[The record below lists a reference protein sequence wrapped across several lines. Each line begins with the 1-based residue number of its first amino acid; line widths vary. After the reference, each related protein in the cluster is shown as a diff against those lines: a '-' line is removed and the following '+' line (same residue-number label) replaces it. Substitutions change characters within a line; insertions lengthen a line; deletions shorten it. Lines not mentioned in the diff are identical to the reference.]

1 MKIQNILAR
10 EIFDSR
16 GNPTVECDIT
26 IENVPYSTLTIPF
39 RGMVPSGAST
49 GKFEALELRDGD
61 KTRMSGK
68 GVLTAVSN
76 INNKIKPE
84 ILSVDFNDYKHFD
97 NFLIG
102 LDGTD
107 NKSKFGAN
115 AILSLSLAFYK
126 AWSYLNYGSVF
137 LSQGSDNLI
146 IPVPMLNVINGG
158 QHADNDVDFQE
169 FMILPIG
176 FSSLKEALSATHGV
190 ISNIKKDLKSKSLNT
205 NLGDEGGFAP
215 NLKSH
220 LDVLDLICES
230 IEKAGYKLN
239 DHFKISLDSA
249 SSEFYSDNIYN
260 FEGNKYS
267 TDEMI
272 NVYENIC
279 NKYPIF
285 SIEDALNEEDYD
297 GWTEITKK
305 LGSKIRLVGD
315 DLFVTNINKLKT
327 GIDKKQA
334 NSILIK
340 LNQIGTVT
348 ETLKAIDLASSNN
361 FASIMSHRS
370 GETEDSFISDLAVA
384 SSCPLIKTGSLAR
397 SDRVAKYNQLLRIS
411 ENDKIK
417 GYAGDLSEVFKN

>member
-1 MKIQNILAR
+1 MKIQDIKAR

-16 GNPTVECDIT
+16 GNPTVECEMMVDG
-26 IENVPYSTLTIPF
+26 VGYPF
-39 RGMVPSGAST
+39 RGLVPSGAST
-49 GKFEALELRDGD
+49 GKFEAIELRDGD
-61 KTRMSGK
+61 KNRMSGK
-68 GVLTAVSN
+68 GVLNAVSN
-76 INNKIKPE
+76 VNE
-84 ILSVDFNDYKHFD
+84 ILKPQLISRDFSNYEEFD
-97 NFLIG
+97 NFMIS
-102 LDGTD
+102 LDGTS

-126 AWSYLNYGSVF
+126 AWSYVNFGSIF
-137 LSQGSDNLI
+137 LSQGNSNLS

-176 FSSLKEALSATHGV
+176 FPSFKEALSGTHSV
-190 ISNIKKDLKSKSLNT
+190 ISNIKKDLKSQSLNT

-220 LDVLDLICES
+220 LDVLDCICES
-230 IEKAGYKLN
+230 IIKAGYELN
-239 DHFKISLDSA
+239 NHFKISLDAA
-249 SSEFYSDNIYN
+249 SSEFFSNGKYN
-260 FEGNKYS
+260 FEGNTYT

-272 NVYENIC
+272 GVYENIC

-285 SIEDALNEEDYD
+285 SIEDALNEEDYE
-297 GWTEITKK
+297 GWTKITEK
-305 LGSKIRLVGD
+305 LGHKIKLVGD
-315 DLFVTNINKLKT
+315 DLFVTNLEKLKT
-327 GIDKKQA
+327 GIEKKQA

-348 ETLKAIDLASSNN
+348 ETLQAISLASSNQ

-370 GETEDSFISDLAVA
+370 GETEDSFIADLAVA

-397 SDRVAKYNQLLRIS
+397 SDRVAKYNQLLRIA
-411 ENDKIK
+411 ENPNIK
-417 GYAGDLSEVFKN
+417 GYAGELSEVFKS

>member
-1 MKIQNILAR
+1 MKIQDIKAR

-16 GNPTVECDIT
+16 GNPTVECEMMVDG
-26 IENVPYSTLTIPF
+26 VGYPF
-39 RGMVPSGAST
+39 RGLVPSGAST
-49 GKFEALELRDGD
+49 GKFEAIELRDGD
-61 KTRMSGK
+61 KNRMSGK
-68 GVLTAVSN
+68 GVLNAVSN
-76 INNKIKPE
+76 VNE
-84 ILSVDFNDYKHFD
+84 ILKPQLISREFSNYEEFD
-97 NFLIG
+97 NFMIS
-102 LDGTD
+102 LDGTL

-126 AWSYLNYGSVF
+126 SWSYVNFGSVF
-137 LSQGSDNLI
+137 LSQGNSNLS

-176 FSSLKEALSATHGV
+176 FPSFKEALSATHSV
-190 ISNIKKDLKSKSLNT
+190 ISNIKKDLKSQSLNT

-220 LDVLDLICES
+220 LDVLDCICES
-230 IEKAGYKLN
+230 IIKAGYELN
-239 DHFKISLDSA
+239 NHFKISLDAA
-249 SSEFYSDNIYN
+249 SSEFFSDGKYN
-260 FEGNKYS
+260 FEGNTYT

-272 NVYENIC
+272 GVYENIC

-285 SIEDALNEEDYD
+285 SIEDALNEEDYE
-297 GWTEITKK
+297 GWTKITEK
-305 LGSKIRLVGD
+305 LGHKIKLVGD
-315 DLFVTNINKLKT
+315 DLFVTNLEKLKT
-327 GIDKKQA
+327 GIEKKQA

-348 ETLKAIDLASSNN
+348 ETLQAISLASSNQ

-370 GETEDSFISDLAVA
+370 GETEDSFIADLAVA

-397 SDRVAKYNQLLRIS
+397 SDRVAKYNQLLRIA
-411 ENDKIK
+411 ENPNIK
-417 GYAGDLSEVFKN
+417 GYAGELSEVFKS

>member
-1 MKIQNILAR
+1 MKLKNITAR

-16 GNPTVECDIT
+16 GNPTVECELIF
-26 IENVPYSTLTIPF
+26 ENIPFPF

-49 GKFEALELRDGD
+49 GKFEALELRDLD
-61 KTRMSGK
+61 SNRMSGK
-68 GVLTAVSN
+68 GVLKAVSN
-76 INNKIKPE
+76 VNELIKPI
-84 ILSVDFNDYKHFD
+84 ILEKSFNGFKDFDQ
-97 NFLIG
+97 FLID
-102 LDGTD
+102 LDGTE

-115 AILSLSLAFYK
+115 AILSLSLAYYK
-126 AWSYLNYGSVF
+126 AWSYSNFGAIF
-137 LSQGSDNLI
+137 LSQGTKNLI

-158 QHADNDVDFQE
+158 QHADNEVDFQE

-176 FSSLKEALSATHGV
+176 FKSLTEALSSTHSV
-190 ISNIKKDLKSKSLNT
+190 ITNIKKELKSRSLNT

-220 LDVLDLICES
+220 LDVLDLICDS
-230 IEKAGYKLN
+230 ISKAGYKLN
-239 DHFKISLDSA
+239 DHFKISLDAA
-249 SSEFYSDNIYN
+249 SSEFYSNGKYN
-260 FEGNKYS
+260 FEGNSYS

-272 NVYENIC
+272 SVYENIC
-279 NKYPIF
+279 DKYPIF
-285 SIEDALNEEDYD
+285 SIEDALNEEDYE
-297 GWTEITKK
+297 GWVKITSK

-315 DLFVTNINKLKT
+315 DLFVTNIQKLKT
-327 GIDKKQA
+327 GIDEKQA

-348 ETLKAIDLASSNN
+348 ETLEAIKLATENN

-384 SSCPLIKTGSLAR
+384 SRCPLIKTGSLAR

-411 ENDKIK
+411 ENDKIQ
-417 GYAGDLSEVFKN
+417 GYAGELSEVFKS

>member
-1 MKIQNILAR
+1 MKIKDIKAR

-16 GNPTVECDIT
+16 GNPTVECEMLIDG
-26 IENVPYSTLTIPF
+26 VGYPF
-39 RGMVPSGAST
+39 SGLVPSGAST
-49 GKFEALELRDGD
+49 GKFEAIELRDGD
-61 KTRMSGK
+61 KNRMSGK
-68 GVLTAVSN
+68 GVLKAVSN
-76 INNKIKPE
+76 VNE
-84 ILSVDFNDYKHFD
+84 ILKPQLISREFSNYEEFD
-97 NFLIG
+97 NFMIS
-102 LDGTD
+102 LDGTS

-126 AWSYLNYGSVF
+126 AWSYVNFGAIF
-137 LSQGSDNLI
+137 LSQGNSNLS

-176 FSSLKEALSATHGV
+176 FPSLKEALSATHSV
-190 ISNIKKDLKSKSLNT
+190 ISNIKKDLKSQSLNT

-220 LDVLDLICES
+220 LDVLDCICAS
-230 IEKAGYKLN
+230 ITKSGYELN
-239 DHFKISLDSA
+239 NHFKISLDAA
-249 SSEFYSDNIYN
+249 SSEFFSDGKYN
-260 FEGNKYS
+260 FEGNAYS

-272 NVYENIC
+272 SVYENIC
-279 NKYPIF
+279 NNYPIF
-285 SIEDALNEEDYD
+285 SIEDALNEEDYE
-297 GWTEITKK
+297 GWTKITEK
-305 LGSKIRLVGD
+305 LGNKIKLVGD
-315 DLFVTNINKLKT
+315 DLFVTNLEKLQT
-327 GIDKKQA
+327 GIEKKQA

-348 ETLKAIDLASSNN
+348 ETLQAISLASSNQ

-370 GETEDSFISDLAVA
+370 GETEDSFIADLAVA

-411 ENDKIK
+411 ENPNIK
-417 GYAGDLSEVFKN
+417 GYAGELSEVFKS

>member
-1 MKIQNILAR
+1 MKIKNITAR

-16 GNPTVECDIT
+16 GNPTVECEMIF
-26 IENVPYSTLTIPF
+26 ENIPYPF

-49 GKFEALELRDGD
+49 GKFEALELRDLESN
-61 KTRMSGK
+61 RMSGK
-68 GVLTAVSN
+68 GVLKAVSN
-76 INNKIKPE
+76 VNDLIKPIVFE
-84 ILSVDFNDYKHFD
+84 KTFHDFREFD
-97 NFLIG
+97 KFLIN

-107 NKSKFGAN
+107 NKSKYGAN
-115 AILSLSLAFYK
+115 AILSLSLAYYK
-126 AWSYLNYGSVF
+126 AWSYVNYRAIF
-137 LSQGSDNLI
+137 LSQGLENLT

-176 FSSLKEALSATHGV
+176 FRSLTEALSSTHTV
-190 ISNIKKDLKSKSLNT
+190 ISNIKKELKSRSLNT

-220 LDVLDLICES
+220 LDVLDLICNS
-230 IEKAGYKLN
+230 ISKAGFKLN
-239 DHFKISLDSA
+239 DHFKISLDAA
-249 SSEFYSDNIYN
+249 SSEFYSDGKYN
-260 FEGNKYS
+260 FEGNSYS
-267 TDEMI
+267 TEEMI
-272 NVYENIC
+272 SVYENIC
-279 NKYPIF
+279 KNYPIF
-285 SIEDALNEEDYD
+285 SIEDALNEEDYV
-297 GWTEITKK
+297 GWVKITNK

-315 DLFVTNINKLKT
+315 DLFVTNIQKLQT
-327 GIDKKQA
+327 GIDEKQA

-348 ETLKAIDLASSNN
+348 ETLEAINLASLNG

-384 SSCPLIKTGSLAR
+384 SRCPLIKTGSLAR

-411 ENDKIK
+411 ENDNIK
-417 GYAGDLSEVFKN
+417 GYAGELSEVFKS

>member
-1 MKIQNILAR
+1 MKIQDIKAR

-16 GNPTVECDIT
+16 GNPTVECEMMVDG
-26 IENVPYSTLTIPF
+26 VGYPF
-39 RGMVPSGAST
+39 RGLVPSGAST
-49 GKFEALELRDGD
+49 GKFEAIELRDGD
-61 KTRMSGK
+61 KNRMSGK
-68 GVLTAVSN
+68 GVLNAVSN
-76 INNKIKPE
+76 VNE
-84 ILSVDFNDYKHFD
+84 ILKPQLISREFSNYEEFD
-97 NFLIG
+97 NFMIS
-102 LDGTD
+102 LDGTL

-126 AWSYLNYGSVF
+126 SWSYVNFGSVF
-137 LSQGSDNLI
+137 LSQGNSNLS

-176 FSSLKEALSATHGV
+176 FPSFKEALSGTHSV
-190 ISNIKKDLKSKSLNT
+190 ISNIKKDLKSQSLNT

-220 LDVLDLICES
+220 LDVLDCICES
-230 IEKAGYKLN
+230 IIKAGYELN
-239 DHFKISLDSA
+239 NHFKISLDAA
-249 SSEFYSDNIYN
+249 SSEFFSNGKYN
-260 FEGNKYS
+260 FEGNTYT

-272 NVYENIC
+272 GVYENIC

-285 SIEDALNEEDYD
+285 SIEDALNEEDYE
-297 GWTEITKK
+297 GWTKITEK
-305 LGSKIRLVGD
+305 LGHKIKLVGD
-315 DLFVTNINKLKT
+315 DLFVTNLEKLKT
-327 GIDKKQA
+327 GIEKKQA

-348 ETLKAIDLASSNN
+348 ETLQAISLASSNQ

-370 GETEDSFISDLAVA
+370 GETEDSFIADLAVA

-397 SDRVAKYNQLLRIS
+397 SDRVAKYNQLLRIA
-411 ENDKIK
+411 ENPNIK
-417 GYAGDLSEVFKN
+417 GYAGELSEVFKS

>member
-1 MKIQNILAR
+1 MKITKIHAR

-16 GNPTVECDIT
+16 GNPTVECEMMFDGIA
-26 IENVPYSTLTIPF
+26 YPF

-49 GKFEALELRDGD
+49 GKFEALELRDDD

-68 GVLTAVSN
+68 GVLKAVSN
-76 INNKIKPE
+76 VNDLIKPAV
-84 ILSVDFNDYKHFD
+84 LQNNFNNFVDFDE
-97 NFLIG
+97 FLIN
-102 LDGTD
+102 LDGSE

-115 AILSLSLAFYK
+115 SILSLSLAFYK
-126 AWSYLNYGSVF
+126 AWSYKNFGAVF
-137 LSQGSDNLI
+137 LSQGNNNLT

-176 FSSLKEALSATHGV
+176 FNSLTEALSATHGV
-190 ISNIKKDLKSKSLNT
+190 ISNIKKELKSRNLNT
-205 NLGDEGGFAP
+205 SLGDEGGFAP

-220 LDVLDLICES
+220 LDVLDLICNS
-230 IEKAGYKLN
+230 IVSAGYKLN
-239 DHFKISLDSA
+239 DHFKISLDAA
-249 SSEFYSDNIYN
+249 SSEFYSNGKYN
-260 FEGNKYS
+260 FEGNSYN
-267 TDEMI
+267 TNEMI
-272 NVYENIC
+272 DVYENIC
-279 NKYPIF
+279 KNYPIF

-297 GWTEITKK
+297 GWTAITSK
-305 LGSKIRLVGD
+305 LGNKIKLVGD
-315 DLFVTNINKLKT
+315 DLFVTNIKKLQT
-327 GIDKKQA
+327 GIEQKQA

-348 ETLKAIDLASSNN
+348 ETLHAIKLATDNN

-384 SSCPLIKTGSLAR
+384 SACPLIKTGSLAR

-411 ENDKIK
+411 ENDSIK
-417 GYAGDLSEVFKN
+417 GYAGSLNEIFKSK

>member
-1 MKIQNILAR
+1 MKIQNITAR

-16 GNPTVECDIT
+16 GNPTVECEIVF
-26 IENVPYSTLTIPF
+26 ENIPYPF

-61 KTRMSGK
+61 NSRMSGK
-68 GVLTAVSN
+68 GVLKAVAN
-76 INNKIKPE
+76 VNELIKPE
-84 ILSVDFNDYKHFD
+84 IISNNFSSYEDFD
-97 NFLIG
+97 NFLIT
-102 LDGTD
+102 LDGTE

-115 AILSLSLAFYK
+115 AILSLSLAYYK
-126 AWSYLNYGSVF
+126 AWSYVNHSAVF
-137 LSQGSDNLI
+137 LSQGIKNLI

-158 QHADNDVDFQE
+158 QHADNEVDFQE

-176 FSSLKEALSATHGV
+176 FPSLKEALAATHSV
-190 ISNIKKDLKSKSLNT
+190 ISNIKSDLKNKSLNT

-220 LDVLDLICES
+220 LDVLDLICNS
-230 IEKAGYKLN
+230 IEKSGYKLN
-239 DHFKISLDSA
+239 DHFKISLDAA
-249 SSEFYSDNIYN
+249 SSEFYSDNKYN
-260 FEGNKYS
+260 FEGNKFT

-272 NVYENIC
+272 NVYDNIC
-279 NKYPIF
+279 NNYPIF
-285 SIEDALNEEDYD
+285 SIEDALNEEDYE
-297 GWTEITKK
+297 GWSEITKK
-305 LGSKIRLVGD
+305 LGSKILLVGD

-327 GIDKKQA
+327 GIEKKQA

-348 ETLKAIDLASSNN
+348 ETLNAINLASSNQ

-411 ENDKIK
+411 ENDNIQ

>member
-1 MKIQNILAR
+1 MKIQDIKAR

-16 GNPTVECDIT
+16 GNPTVECEMLIDG
-26 IENVPYSTLTIPF
+26 VGYPF
-39 RGMVPSGAST
+39 RGLVPSGAST
-49 GKFEALELRDGD
+49 GKFEAIELRDGD
-61 KTRMSGK
+61 KNRMSGK
-68 GVLTAVSN
+68 GVLKAVSN
-76 INNKIKPE
+76 VNE
-84 ILSVDFNDYKHFD
+84 ILKSQLISREFLNYEEFD
-97 NFLIG
+97 NFMIS
-102 LDGTD
+102 LDGTS

-126 AWSYLNYGSVF
+126 AWSYVNFGAIF
-137 LSQGSDNLI
+137 LSQGNSNLS

-176 FSSLKEALSATHGV
+176 FSSLKEALSATHSV
-190 ISNIKKDLKSKSLNT
+190 ISNIKKDLKSQSLNT

-220 LDVLDLICES
+220 LDVLDCICGS
-230 IEKAGYKLN
+230 IIKSGYELN
-239 DHFKISLDSA
+239 NHFKISLDAA
-249 SSEFYSDNIYN
+249 SSEFFSDGKYN
-260 FEGNKYS
+260 FEGNAYS

-272 NVYENIC
+272 SVYENIC

-285 SIEDALNEEDYD
+285 SIEDALNEEDYE
-297 GWTEITKK
+297 GWTKITEK
-305 LGSKIRLVGD
+305 LGNKIKLVGD
-315 DLFVTNINKLKT
+315 DLFVTNLEKLQT
-327 GIDKKQA
+327 GIEKKQA

-348 ETLKAIDLASSNN
+348 ETLRAISLASSNQ

-370 GETEDSFISDLAVA
+370 GETEDSFIADLAVA

-411 ENDKIK
+411 ENPNIK
-417 GYAGDLSEVFKN
+417 GYSGELSEVFKS

>member
-1 MKIQNILAR
+1 MKLKNITAR

-16 GNPTVECDIT
+16 GNPTVECELIF
-26 IENVPYSTLTIPF
+26 ENIPFPF

-49 GKFEALELRDGD
+49 GKFEALELRDLD
-61 KTRMSGK
+61 SNRMSGK
-68 GVLTAVSN
+68 GVLKAVSN
-76 INNKIKPE
+76 VNELIKPI
-84 ILSVDFNDYKHFD
+84 ILEKSFNGFKDFDK
-97 NFLIG
+97 FLID
-102 LDGTD
+102 LDGTE

-115 AILSLSLAFYK
+115 AILSLSLAYYK
-126 AWSYLNYGSVF
+126 AWSYSNFGAIF
-137 LSQGSDNLI
+137 LSQGTENLI

-158 QHADNDVDFQE
+158 QHADNEVDFQE

-176 FSSLKEALSATHGV
+176 FKSLTEALSSTHSV
-190 ISNIKKDLKSKSLNT
+190 ITNIKKELKSRSLNT

-220 LDVLDLICES
+220 LDVLDLICDS
-230 IEKAGYKLN
+230 ISKAGYKLN
-239 DHFKISLDSA
+239 DHFKISLDAA
-249 SSEFYSDNIYN
+249 SSEFYSNGKYN
-260 FEGNKYS
+260 FEGNSYS

-272 NVYENIC
+272 SVYENIC
-279 NKYPIF
+279 DKYPIF
-285 SIEDALNEEDYD
+285 SIEDALNEEDYE
-297 GWTEITKK
+297 GWVKITSK

-315 DLFVTNINKLKT
+315 DLFVTNIQKLKT
-327 GIDKKQA
+327 GIDEKQA

-348 ETLKAIDLASSNN
+348 ETLEAIKLATENN

-384 SSCPLIKTGSLAR
+384 SRCPLIKTGSLAR

-411 ENDKIK
+411 ENDKIQ
-417 GYAGDLSEVFKN
+417 GYAGELSEVFKS

>member
-1 MKIQNILAR
+1 MKIQEIKAR

-16 GNPTVECDIT
+16 GNPTVECELIIEDIG
-26 IENVPYSTLTIPF
+26 YPF
-39 RGMVPSGAST
+39 RGLVPSGAST

-61 KTRMSGK
+61 KNRMSGK
-68 GVLTAVSN
+68 GVLKAVSN
-76 INNKIKPE
+76 VNE
-84 ILSVDFNDYKHFD
+84 ILKPQLISREFLSYEEFD
-97 NFLIG
+97 NFMIS
-102 LDGTD
+102 LDGTP

-126 AWSYLNYGSVF
+126 AWSYANYGAVF
-137 LSQGSDNLI
+137 LSQGDSNLS

-176 FSSLKEALSATHGV
+176 FSSLKEALSATHAV
-190 ISNIKKDLKSKSLNT
+190 ISNIKKDLKSQSLNT

-220 LDVLDLICES
+220 LDVLDCICES
-230 IEKAGYKLN
+230 ITKAGYELN
-239 DHFKISLDSA
+239 KHFKISLDAA
-249 SSEFYSDNIYN
+249 SSEFFSNDKYN
-260 FEGNKYS
+260 FEGNTYS
-267 TDEMI
+267 TDDMI
-272 NVYENIC
+272 GVYENIC

-285 SIEDALNEEDYD
+285 SIEDALNEEDYE
-297 GWTEITKK
+297 GWTKITEK
-305 LGSKIRLVGD
+305 LGDKIKLVGD
-315 DLFVTNINKLKT
+315 DLFVTNLEKLQT
-327 GIDKKQA
+327 GIEKKQA

-340 LNQIGTVT
+340 LNQIGSVT
-348 ETLKAIDLASSNN
+348 ETLQAISLASSNR

-397 SDRVAKYNQLLRIS
+397 SDRVAKYNQLLRIA
-411 ENDKIK
+411 ENPKIK
-417 GYAGDLSEVFKN
+417 GYAGELSEIFKS

>member
-1 MKIQNILAR
+1 MKIQNITAR

-16 GNPTVECDIT
+16 GNPTVECEMI
-26 IENVPYSTLTIPF
+26 IENIPYPF

-49 GKFEALELRDGD
+49 GKFEALELRDQD
-61 KTRMSGK
+61 NNRMSGK
-68 GVLTAVSN
+68 GVLKAVSN
-76 INNKIKPE
+76 INEIIKPQL
-84 ILSVDFNDYKHFD
+84 ISKNFSNYKDFD
-97 NFLIG
+97 NFLIE
-102 LDGTD
+102 LDGTE

-115 AILSLSLAFYK
+115 SILALSIAYYK
-126 AWSYLNYGSVF
+126 AWSYSNFGAAF
-137 LSQGSDNLI
+137 LSQGYDKLF

-158 QHADNDVDFQE
+158 QHADNEVDFQE

-176 FSSLKEALSATHGV
+176 FTSLKEALCATHSV

-220 LDVLDLICES
+220 LDVLDLICKS

-239 DHFKISLDSA
+239 DHFKISLDAA
-249 SSEFYSDNIYN
+249 SSEFYSDNVYN
-260 FEGNKYS
+260 FEGNRY
-267 TDEMI
+267 TTNEMI
-272 NVYENIC
+272 SVYENIC
-279 NKYPIF
+279 NKYPIY
-285 SIEDALNEEDYD
+285 SIEDALNEEDYE
-297 GWTEITKK
+297 GWTNITKK
-305 LGSKIRLVGD
+305 LGSKILLVGD
-315 DLFVTNINKLKT
+315 DLFVTNIKKLKT
-327 GIDKKQA
+327 GIEKKQA

-348 ETLKAIDLASSNN
+348 ETLNAIDLASSHN

-411 ENDKIK
+411 ENDKIN

>member
-1 MKIQNILAR
+1 MKITRIHAR

-16 GNPTVECDIT
+16 GNPTVECEMMVEGIS
-26 IENVPYSTLTIPF
+26 YPF

-68 GVLTAVSN
+68 GVLKAVSN
-76 INNKIKPE
+76 VNELIKPH
-84 ILSVDFNDYKHFD
+84 ILNKSFSDYSDFD
-97 NFLIG
+97 NNLIS
-102 LDGTD
+102 LDGTE

-115 AILSLSLAFYK
+115 AILSLSLAYYK
-126 AWSYLNYGSVF
+126 AWSYKNFGAVF
-137 LSQGSDNLI
+137 LSQGIDNLN

-176 FSSLKEALSATHGV
+176 FNSLTEALSATHAV
-190 ISNIKKDLKSKSLNT
+190 ISNIKKELKSRNLNT

-220 LDVLDLICES
+220 LDVLDLICNS
-230 IEKAGYKLN
+230 IVTAGYKLN
-239 DHFKISLDSA
+239 DHFKISLDAA
-249 SSEFYSDNIYN
+249 SSEFYSNGKYE
-260 FEGNKYS
+260 FEGNSYS
-267 TDEMI
+267 TNEMI
-272 NVYENIC
+272 DVYENIC
-279 NKYPIF
+279 KNYPIF

-297 GWTEITKK
+297 GWVAITSK
-305 LGSKIRLVGD
+305 LGNKIKLVGD
-315 DLFVTNINKLKT
+315 DLFVTNIKKLQT
-327 GIDKKQA
+327 GIDQKQA

-348 ETLKAIDLASSNN
+348 ETLHAIKLATDNN

-384 SSCPLIKTGSLAR
+384 SACPLIKTGSLAR

-411 ENDKIK
+411 ENDSIK
-417 GYAGDLSEVFKN
+417 GYAGSLNEIFKS

>member
-1 MKIQNILAR
+1 MKLKNITAR

-16 GNPTVECDIT
+16 GNPTVECELIF
-26 IENVPYSTLTIPF
+26 ENIPFPF

-49 GKFEALELRDGD
+49 GKFEALELRDLD
-61 KTRMSGK
+61 SNRMSGK
-68 GVLTAVSN
+68 GVLKAVSN
-76 INNKIKPE
+76 VNELIKPI
-84 ILSVDFNDYKHFD
+84 ILEKAFNGFKDFDK
-97 NFLIG
+97 FLID
-102 LDGTD
+102 LDGTE

-115 AILSLSLAFYK
+115 AILSLSLAYYK
-126 AWSYLNYGSVF
+126 AWSYSNFGAIFV
-137 LSQGSDNLI
+137 SQGTENLI

-176 FSSLKEALSATHGV
+176 FNSLTEALSSTHSV
-190 ISNIKKDLKSKSLNT
+190 ITNIKKELKSRSLNT

-220 LDVLDLICES
+220 LDVLDLICDS
-230 IEKAGYKLN
+230 ISKAGYKLN
-239 DHFKISLDSA
+239 DHFKISLDAA
-249 SSEFYSDNIYN
+249 SSEFYSNGKYN
-260 FEGNKYS
+260 FEGNSYS
-267 TDEMI
+267 TEEMI
-272 NVYENIC
+272 SVYENIC
-279 NKYPIF
+279 DKYPIF
-285 SIEDALNEEDYD
+285 SIEDALNEEDYE
-297 GWTEITKK
+297 GWVKITSK

-315 DLFVTNINKLKT
+315 DLFVTNIQKLKT
-327 GIDKKQA
+327 GIDEKQA

-348 ETLKAIDLASSNN
+348 ETLEAIKLATENN

-384 SSCPLIKTGSLAR
+384 SRCPLIKTGSLAR

-411 ENDKIK
+411 ENDKIQ
-417 GYAGDLSEVFKN
+417 GYAGELSEVFKS

>member
-1 MKIQNILAR
+1 MKIQDIKAR

-16 GNPTVECDIT
+16 GNPTVECEIMVDG
-26 IENVPYSTLTIPF
+26 VGYPF
-39 RGMVPSGAST
+39 RGLVPSGAST
-49 GKFEALELRDGD
+49 GKFEAIELRDGD
-61 KTRMSGK
+61 KNRMSGK
-68 GVLTAVSN
+68 GVLNAVSN
-76 INNKIKPE
+76 VNE
-84 ILSVDFNDYKHFD
+84 ILKPQLISREFSNYEEFD
-97 NFLIG
+97 NFMIS
-102 LDGTD
+102 LDGTS

-126 AWSYLNYGSVF
+126 SWSYVNFGSVF
-137 LSQGSDNLI
+137 LSQGNTNLS

-176 FSSLKEALSATHGV
+176 FPSFKEALSATHSV
-190 ISNIKKDLKSKSLNT
+190 ISNIKKDLKSQSLNT

-220 LDVLDLICES
+220 LDVLDCICES
-230 IEKAGYKLN
+230 IIKAGYELN
-239 DHFKISLDSA
+239 NHFKISLDAA
-249 SSEFYSDNIYN
+249 SSEFFSDGKYN
-260 FEGNKYS
+260 FEGNTYT

-272 NVYENIC
+272 GVYENIC

-285 SIEDALNEEDYD
+285 SIEDALNEEDYE
-297 GWTEITKK
+297 GWTKITEK
-305 LGSKIRLVGD
+305 LGHKIKLVGD
-315 DLFVTNINKLKT
+315 DLFVTNLEKLKT
-327 GIDKKQA
+327 GIEKKQA

-348 ETLKAIDLASSNN
+348 ETLQAISLASSNQ

-370 GETEDSFISDLAVA
+370 GETEDSFIADLAVA

-397 SDRVAKYNQLLRIS
+397 SDRVAKYNQLLRIA
-411 ENDKIK
+411 ENPNIK
-417 GYAGDLSEVFKN
+417 GYAGELSEVFKS

>member
-1 MKIQNILAR
+1 MKIQDIKAR

-16 GNPTVECDIT
+16 GNPTVECEMMVDG
-26 IENVPYSTLTIPF
+26 VGYPF
-39 RGMVPSGAST
+39 RGLVPSGAST
-49 GKFEALELRDGD
+49 GKFEAIELRDGD
-61 KTRMSGK
+61 KNRMSGK
-68 GVLTAVSN
+68 GVLNAVSN
-76 INNKIKPE
+76 VNDILKPQLISRVFSNYE
-84 ILSVDFNDYKHFD
+84 EFD
-97 NFLIG
+97 NFMIS
-102 LDGTD
+102 LDGTS

-126 AWSYLNYGSVF
+126 AWSYVNFGSVF
-137 LSQGSDNLI
+137 LSQGNSNLS

-176 FSSLKEALSATHGV
+176 FPSLKEALSATHSV
-190 ISNIKKDLKSKSLNT
+190 ISNIKKDLKSQSLNT

-220 LDVLDLICES
+220 LDVLDCICES
-230 IEKAGYKLN
+230 IIKAGYELN
-239 DHFKISLDSA
+239 NHFKISLDAA
-249 SSEFYSDNIYN
+249 SSEFFSDGKYN
-260 FEGNKYS
+260 FEGNTYM

-272 NVYENIC
+272 GVYENIC

-285 SIEDALNEEDYD
+285 SIEDALNEEDYE
-297 GWTEITKK
+297 GWTKITEK
-305 LGSKIRLVGD
+305 LGHKIKLVGD
-315 DLFVTNINKLKT
+315 DLFVTNLEKLKT
-327 GIDKKQA
+327 GIEKKQA

-348 ETLKAIDLASSNN
+348 ETLQAISLASSNQ

-370 GETEDSFISDLAVA
+370 GETEDSFIADLAVA

-397 SDRVAKYNQLLRIS
+397 SDRVAKYNQLLRIA
-411 ENDKIK
+411 ENPNIK
-417 GYAGDLSEVFKN
+417 GYAGELSEVFKS

>member
-1 MKIQNILAR
+1 MKIKNITAR

-16 GNPTVECDIT
+16 GNPTVECEMIF
-26 IENVPYSTLTIPF
+26 ENILYPF

-49 GKFEALELRDGD
+49 GKFEALELRDLD
-61 KTRMSGK
+61 SDRMSGK
-68 GVLTAVSN
+68 GVLKAVSN
-76 INNKIKPE
+76 VNELIKSKILDKRFT
-84 ILSVDFNDYKHFD
+84 DFREFD
-97 NFLIG
+97 QFLID

-107 NKSKFGAN
+107 NKSKYGAN
-115 AILSLSLAFYK
+115 AILSLSLAYYK
-126 AWSYLNYGSVF
+126 AWSYANFGAIF

-176 FSSLKEALSATHGV
+176 FKSLTEALSSTHSV
-190 ISNIKKDLKSKSLNT
+190 ITNIKKELKSRSLNT

-220 LDVLDLICES
+220 LDVLDLICNS
-230 IEKAGYKLN
+230 ISKAGFKLN
-239 DHFKISLDSA
+239 DHFKISLDAA
-249 SSEFYSDNIYN
+249 SSEFYSDGKYN
-260 FEGNKYS
+260 FEGNTYS

-272 NVYENIC
+272 TVYENIC
-279 NKYPIF
+279 NNYPIF
-285 SIEDALNEEDYD
+285 SIEDALNEEDYE
-297 GWTEITKK
+297 GWVKITNK

-315 DLFVTNINKLKT
+315 DLFVTNLQKLQT
-327 GIDKKQA
+327 GIDDKQA

-348 ETLKAIDLASSNN
+348 ETLEAIKLATENS

-384 SSCPLIKTGSLAR
+384 SRCPLIKTGSLAR

-417 GYAGDLSEVFKN
+417 GYAGELSEVFKS

>member
-1 MKIQNILAR
+1 MKIQNITAR

-16 GNPTVECDIT
+16 GNPTVECEMIF
-26 IENVPYSTLTIPF
+26 ENIPYPF

-61 KTRMSGK
+61 ESRMSGK
-68 GVLTAVSN
+68 GVLKAVSN
-76 INNKIKPE
+76 VNDQIKPKIISE
-84 ILSVDFNDYKHFD
+84 NFSSYKDFD
-97 NFLIG
+97 NFLIE
-102 LDGTD
+102 LDGTS
-107 NKSKFGAN
+107 NKAKFGAN
-115 AILSLSLAFYK
+115 AILSLSLAYYK
-126 AWSYLNYGSVF
+126 AWSYANHSAIF

-176 FSSLKEALSATHGV
+176 FSSLSEALAATHGV
-190 ISNIKKDLKSKSLNT
+190 ISNIKKDLKNKSLNT
-205 NLGDEGGFAP
+205 NIGDEGGFAP

-220 LDVLDLICES
+220 LDVLDLICKS

-239 DHFKISLDSA
+239 DHFKISLDAA
-249 SSEFYSDNIYN
+249 SSEFYSNNVYN
-260 FEGNKYS
+260 FEGNQYT

-272 NVYENIC
+272 SVYENIC
-279 NKYPIF
+279 NNYPIY

-297 GWTEITKK
+297 GWTNITKK
-305 LGSKIRLVGD
+305 LGSQIRLVGD
-315 DLFVTNINKLKT
+315 DLFVTNIDKLKT
-327 GIDKKQA
+327 GIEKKQA

-348 ETLKAIDLASSNN
+348 ETLNAIELASSNK

-417 GYAGDLSEVFKN
+417 GYAGDLSEVFKS

>member
-1 MKIQNILAR
+1 MKIQDIKAR

-16 GNPTVECDIT
+16 GNPTVECEMMVDG
-26 IENVPYSTLTIPF
+26 VGYPF
-39 RGMVPSGAST
+39 RGLVPSGAST
-49 GKFEALELRDGD
+49 GKFEAIELRDGD
-61 KTRMSGK
+61 KNRMSGK
-68 GVLTAVSN
+68 GVLNAVSN
-76 INNKIKPE
+76 VNE
-84 ILSVDFNDYKHFD
+84 ILKPQLISREFSNYEEFD
-97 NFLIG
+97 NFMIS
-102 LDGTD
+102 LDGTS

-126 AWSYLNYGSVF
+126 AWSYVNFGSVF
-137 LSQGSDNLI
+137 LSQGNSNLS

-176 FSSLKEALSATHGV
+176 FPSFKEALSATHTV
-190 ISNIKKDLKSKSLNT
+190 ISNIKKDLKSQSLNT

-220 LDVLDLICES
+220 LDVLDCICES
-230 IEKAGYKLN
+230 IIKAGYELN
-239 DHFKISLDSA
+239 NHFKISLDAA
-249 SSEFYSDNIYN
+249 SSEFFSNGKYN
-260 FEGNKYS
+260 FEGNTYT

-272 NVYENIC
+272 GVYENIC

-285 SIEDALNEEDYD
+285 SIEDALNEEDYE
-297 GWTEITKK
+297 GWTKITEK
-305 LGSKIRLVGD
+305 LGHKIKLVGD
-315 DLFVTNINKLKT
+315 DLFVTNLEKLKT
-327 GIDKKQA
+327 GIEKKQA

-348 ETLKAIDLASSNN
+348 ETLQAISLASSNQ

-370 GETEDSFISDLAVA
+370 GETEDSFIADLAVA

-397 SDRVAKYNQLLRIS
+397 SDRVAKYNQLLRIA
-411 ENDKIK
+411 ENPNIK
-417 GYAGDLSEVFKN
+417 GYAGELSEVFKS